1 MITAQ
6 AYEREGFFVANVLLC
21 SHGKASFN
29 FLASVA
35 NECFQSYSG
44 HLQPGEAR
52 ATEQRT
58 TDSEACTTGFVQ
70 FWRLEVQD
78 RAVSSAGFFCGL
90 SLGLYTPSPSVFT
103 LSSPPCVSASTF
115 ALHVSTPVT

>member
-35 NECFQSYSG
+35 NEYFQSCSG
-44 HLQPGEAR
+44 HWQPGEAR
-52 ATEQRT
+52 ATEERT
-58 TDSEACTTGFVQ
+58 TDSEAYTIGVLQ

-78 RAVSSAGFFCGL
+78 RGVSSVGFF
-90 SLGLYTPSPSVFT
+90 
-103 LSSPPCVSASTF
+103 
-115 ALHVSTPVT
+115 